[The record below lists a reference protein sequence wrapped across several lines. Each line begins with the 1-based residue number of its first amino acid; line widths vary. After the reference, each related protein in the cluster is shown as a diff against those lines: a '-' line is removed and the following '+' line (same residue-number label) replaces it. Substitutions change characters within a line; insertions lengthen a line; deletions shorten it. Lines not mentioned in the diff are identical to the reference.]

1 MNSPPHR
8 FLWRD
13 RRFRQLFGQAAVLIL
28 IALALAILGTNLTQ
42 NLRQLGIQ
50 LGFDF
55 LRSQAGFSIGDHV
68 VPYQS
73 SNSYAQALFVG
84 LVNSLRVIGAG
95 IVLATVVGVTVG
107 IARLSTNGLAKLLA
121 LIYVETLRNTPLL
134 LHLFFWYFVVF
145 FSLPPI
151 ATPITWFGFITL
163 SKSGINLGNLTLSS
177 EFSALMLGLSFYTST
192 FIAEV
197 VRGGVQA
204 VPRGQWEAARS
215 LGLKPGQMMR
225 LVIFPQALRAIVPS
239 LANQYLNLAKNSS
252 LAVSVGYPDLYAVS
266 STTFNQTGR
275 AVEVMLLICTT
286 YLLISL
292 FIALLMNLYNRTV
305 QVVER

>member
-1 MNSPPHR
+1 MNSSNQPI
-8 FLWRD
+8 FWRD
-13 RRFRQLFGQAAVLIL
+13 RRFRQLVGQAAVVIL
-28 IALALAILGTNLTQ
+28 IALALGLLGTNLTQ

-68 VPYQS
+68 VPYQPAD
-73 SNSYAQALFVG
+73 SYGQALFVG
-84 LVNSLRVIGAG
+84 LVNSLRVIAIG
-95 IVLATVVGVTVG
+95 IGLATLVGITVG
-107 IARLSTNGLAKLLA
+107 LARLSTNGLAKLLA

-134 LHLFFWYFVVF
+134 LHLFFWYFAVF
-145 FSLPPI
+145 FSLPPTD
-151 ATPITWFGFITL
+151 TPISWLGLISF
-163 SKSGINLGNLTLSS
+163 SKSGISLGNLALSS
-177 EFSALMLGLSFYTST
+177 EFSAILLGLSFYTST
-192 FIAEV
+192 FIAEI
-197 VRGGVQA
+197 VRGGVQS
-204 VPRGQWEAARS
+204 VPKGQWEAAQAI
-215 LGLKPGQMMR
+215 GLNPTQMMR

-252 LAVSVGYPDLYAVS
+252 LAVAVGYPDLYAVS

-275 AVEVMLLICTT
+275 AVEVMLLICAT

-292 FIALLMNLYNRTV
+292 VISLLMNLYNRTV